1 MIELLE
7 IGSYKFNTEVAYFEY
22 VIDKYFRKIPP
33 VPTNVYLSQS
43 KALDVAN
50 RIKIARLCH
59 FPSIINTL
67 ARDENHKVQTAARE
81 NEFWVLIG
89 QLQDVLGFEKR
100 ERREFARQEVFRII
114 LVLLIFEDD
123 IDVLREV
130 LRNASISTKMVSIFI
145 EYLQKRGRGRKDQ
158 LLLKEAQVIMNE
170 KKQRIVKA
178 AEIRKAHKD
187 LDDENNQKII
197 LAKLADNDRVIRKAV
212 HNILL
217 DVNPGLLFHFIQIA
231 INRSVHESVLSQF
244 IILTELLNLI
254 GRREGLKRLKVRDL
268 EQSMIRDSQAGNI
281 TVFKYF
287 SNLIHQQRLEIL
299 DNCQDDLTNF
309 DNILLLANCHGDP
322 ESTVQNV
329 AATIISIDDIFAL
342 VSDVSTPQHIFKAI
356 LDVLSEHPDEDVR
369 RRVSATFIEESERLR
384 NRLKELE
391 QSITAYFDIIFN
403 SLGFPQINEYNVSI
417 KSIEQT
423 EKTIDHLTPR
433 FDKPLKEKIT
443 VTQSAFVEI
452 KKAIEMEIYK
462 INASIRRDALNDL
475 THVADMIQHIID
487 LKNFG
492 KEGLRPGVI
501 DDIDPELLSRATTI
515 WQSAL
520 GPFLGRIKHLN
531 EMAKIKFSIL
541 AREFAKT
548 ETIQNDFLEVVESFE
563 QTHKEKIDCHLKI
576 TCSQCVKRSCAA
588 ERFLLE
594 TQFFIEELMDNFLQE

>member
-1 MIELLE
+1 MIDLLE
-7 IGSYKFNTEVAYFEY
+7 IGSYSFNTEVAYFQY

-33 VPTNVYLSQS
+33 VPTNIYLNQS
-43 KALDVAN
+43 KALSVEN
-50 RIKIARLCH
+50 RIQVTQLCQ

-67 ARDENHKVQTAARE
+67 ARDENHQVQEAARE
-81 NEFWVLIG
+81 NEFWILIG

-123 IDVLREV
+123 LDVLREV
-130 LRNASISTKMVSIFI
+130 LRNASISTKMISIFI
-145 EYLQKRGRGRKDQ
+145 DYLQKRGHGRKDQ
-158 LLLKEAQVIMNE
+158 QLLKEAQIILNE

-178 AEIRKAHKD
+178 AEIRKAHKNLND
-187 LDDENNQKII
+187 AESQKII
-197 LAKLADNDRVIRKAV
+197 LSKLADTDRVLRKAI

-217 DVNPGLLFHFIQIA
+217 DVNPELLFHFIQIA
-231 INRSVHESVLSQF
+231 VNRAGHESVLIQF

-254 GRREGLKRLKVRDL
+254 GRREGLKKLKVRDL
-268 EQSMIRDSQAGNI
+268 RQSPIKDPEAGNI
-281 TVFKYF
+281 SVYKYF
-287 SNLIHQQRLEIL
+287 ENLIHQQRLEIL

-309 DNILLLANCHGDP
+309 DNILLLTNCHCDP
-322 ESTVQNV
+322 EATIRKV
-329 AATIISIDDIFAL
+329 AANIISIDDIFSL
-342 VSDVSTPQHIFKAI
+342 VSDVSTPQHFFKAV
-356 LDVLSEHPDEDVR
+356 LDSLSEHPDEDIR

-403 SLGFPQINEYNVSI
+403 SLGFPQINEYNISI

-423 EKTIDHLTPR
+423 EKTIDHLLPR
-433 FDKPLKEKIT
+433 FNQPMKEKID
-443 VTQSAFVEI
+443 VTQSAFGEI
-452 KKAIEMEIYK
+452 KKAVEMEIYK
-462 INASIRRDALNDL
+462 INANVNRDGLNDL
-475 THVADMIQHIID
+475 SHVADMIQNIID

-541 AREFAKT
+541 ARDFVKT

-563 QTHKEKIDCHLKI
+563 QAHKEKIDCHLKI
-576 TCSQCVKRSCAA
+576 TCNQCVKRICAA
-588 ERFLLE
+588 ERFLKE
-594 TQFFIEELMDNFLQE
+594 TQFFIEELLDNFVQE

>member
-1 MIELLE
+1 VIELLE
-7 IGSYKFNTEVAYFEY
+7 IGSYTFNTEVAYFQY
-22 VIDKYFRKIPP
+22 VIEKYFRKIPP
-33 VPTNVYLSQS
+33 VPTNIYLNQS
-43 KALDVAN
+43 KALSTQN
-50 RIKIARLCH
+50 RIEIARLCH

-67 ARDENHKVQTAARE
+67 ARDENRQVQNAARE
-81 NEFWVLIG
+81 NEFWILIG

-114 LVLLIFEDD
+114 LVMLIFEDD

-158 LLLKEAQVIMNE
+158 QLLKEAHAILNE

-178 AEIRKAHKD
+178 ADIRKAHKN
-187 LDDENNQKII
+187 LNEPGNQKII
-197 LAKLADNDRVIRKAV
+197 LTKLADNDRVIRKAI

-217 DVNPGLLFHFIQIA
+217 DTHPELLFHFIQIA
-231 INRSVHESVLSQF
+231 INRTAHESVLSQF
-244 IILTELLNLI
+244 ITLTEMLTLI
-254 GRREGLKRLKVRDL
+254 GRREGLKKIKVRDL
-268 EQSMIRDSQAGNI
+268 KQSMIKDGEVGNI

-309 DNILLLANCHGDP
+309 DNILLLANCHCDP
-322 ESTVQNV
+322 EETIRNV
-329 AATIISIDDIFAL
+329 ASNIISLDDIFTL
-342 VSDVSTPQHIFKAI
+342 VSDVSTPQHTFKAI
-356 LDVLSEHPDEDVR
+356 LDVMSEHPDEDIR
-369 RRVSATFIEESERLR
+369 RRVNATYIEETERLR

-403 SLGFPQINEYNVSI
+403 SLGFPQINEYNISI

-423 EKTIDHLTPR
+423 EKTIDHLAPR
-433 FDKPLKEKIT
+433 FDQNLREKVDI
-443 VTQSAFVEI
+443 TQSAFGEI
-452 KKAIEMEIYK
+452 KKAIEMEIYN
-462 INASIRRDALNDL
+462 INANIRKEALNDL
-475 THVADMIQHIID
+475 IHVADMIQHIVD

-501 DDIDPELLSRATTI
+501 DDIDPELLSRARTI

-531 EMAKIKFSIL
+531 EMAKIKFAIL
-541 AREFAKT
+541 ARDFAKT
-548 ETIQNDFLEVVESFE
+548 DTIQNDFLEVVESFE
-563 QTHKEKIDCHLKI
+563 NSHKDKIDCKLKI
-576 TCSQCVKRSCAA
+576 TCNQCVKRSCAA
-588 ERFLLE
+588 ERFLVE
-594 TQFFIEELMDNFLQE
+594 TQFFIEELLDNFLQE